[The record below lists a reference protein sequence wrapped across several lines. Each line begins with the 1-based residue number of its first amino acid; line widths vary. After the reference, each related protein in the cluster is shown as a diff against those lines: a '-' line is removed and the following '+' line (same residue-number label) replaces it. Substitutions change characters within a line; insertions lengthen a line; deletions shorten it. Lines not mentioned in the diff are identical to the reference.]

1 MSPLTKTFVVLL
13 VILSMLLSAATVVF
27 VNANVAR
34 RDALAETLATR
45 DRELQRANDAR
56 SEADAARQIAADNLN
71 NAMQQNEQLKQQIN
85 NVNAQLIDRATQLGQ
100 AQSQI
105 AMMSADLTRLTEGLQ
120 ASEQTKSALQEQNNQ
135 LRQTNDARLTENT
148 QLNQRVNE
156 LTSTLEQTEAARRNL
171 AEQLAEARNRTEQM
185 SAQLKGVG
193 LSTEQ
198 LAAAGS
204 RIGPQVSGAVRDV
217 RPIAGIPYATISI
230 GSNDGVRRGME
241 FRVVNPQTGDF
252 LGVLTVESVELNE
265 ATGRLSG
272 PKVAQ
277 IRQGSEV
284 KSQTGA

>member
-13 VILSMLLSAATVVF
+13 VILSMLLSAATIVF

-34 RDALAETLATR
+34 NT
-45 DRELQRANDAR
+45 ELQSAKERL
-56 SEADAARQIAADNLN
+56 AAAEQRNAQLGNESAAAQRILEDNLQN
-71 NAMQQNEQLKQQIN
+71 QAQQNEQLKQQIN
-85 NVNAQLIDRATQLGQ
+85 NINAQLVDRATQLGQ

-105 AMMSADLTRLTEGLQ
+105 AMMSADVTRLTEGLQ
-120 ASEQTKSALQEQNNQ
+120 ASERTKAALHEQNNQ

-171 AEQLAEARNRTEQM
+171 AEQLAEARNRAEQM
-185 SAQLKGVG
+185 GAQLKGVG

-198 LAAAGS
+198 LAAAGT
-204 RIGPQVSGAVRDV
+204 RVAPQVSGQVREV

-252 LGVLTVESVELNE
+252 LGMLTVESVELNE
-265 ATGRLSG
+265 STGRLSG

-277 IRQGSEV
+277 IRQGNEV
-284 KSQTGA
+284 RSQSGA

>member
-13 VILSMLLSAATVVF
+13 VILAMLLSAATIVF

-34 RDALAETLATR
+34 NT
-45 DRELQRANDAR
+45 ELQSTKERLAA
-56 SEADAARQIAADNLN
+56 SEQRNAQLGNESAAAQRILEDNLQN
-71 NAMQQNEQLKQQIN
+71 QAQQNEQLKQQIN
-85 NVNAQLIDRATQLGQ
+85 NINAQLVDRATQLGQ

-105 AMMSADLTRLTEGLQ
+105 AMMSADVTRLTEGLQ
-120 ASEQTKSALQEQNNQ
+120 ASERTKAALHEQNNQ
-135 LRQTNDARLTENT
+135 LRQTNDTRLTENT

-185 SAQLKGVG
+185 SSQLKGVG

-198 LAAAGS
+198 VAAAGA
-204 RIGPQVSGAVRDV
+204 RVAPQVSGQVREV

-252 LGVLTVESVELNE
+252 LGMLTVESVELNE
-265 ATGRLSG
+265 STGRLSG

-277 IRQGSEV
+277 IRQGNEV
-284 KSQTGA
+284 RSQSGA

>member
-13 VILSMLLSAATVVF
+13 VILSMLLSAATIVF

-34 RDALAETLATR
+34 NT
-45 DRELQRANDAR
+45 ELQSAKERL
-56 SEADAARQIAADNLN
+56 AAAEQRNAQLGNESAAAQRILEDNLQN
-71 NAMQQNEQLKQQIN
+71 QAQQNEQLKQQIN
-85 NVNAQLIDRATQLGQ
+85 NINAQLVDRATQLGQ

-105 AMMSADLTRLTEGLQ
+105 AMMSADVTRLTEGLQ
-120 ASEQTKSALQEQNNQ
+120 ASERTKAALHEQNNQ

-148 QLNQRVNE
+148 QLNKRVNE

-171 AEQLAEARNRTEQM
+171 AEQLAEARNRAEQM
-185 SAQLKGVG
+185 GAQLKGVG

-198 LAAAGS
+198 LAAAGT
-204 RIGPQVSGAVRDV
+204 RVAPQVSGQVREV

-252 LGVLTVESVELNE
+252 LGMLTVESVELNE
-265 ATGRLSG
+265 STGRLSG

-277 IRQGSEV
+277 IRQGNEV
-284 KSQTGA
+284 RSQSGA

>member
-1 MSPLTKTFVVLL
+1 
-13 VILSMLLSAATVVF
+13 MLLSAATVVF

-34 RDALAETLATR
+34 NEQLASTLEAR
-45 DRELQRANDAR
+45 NRELQRANDAR
-56 SEADAARQIAADNLN
+56 SEADAARQIATDNLT

-105 AMMSADLTRLTEGLQ
+105 AMMSADMTRLTEGLQ
-120 ASEQTKSALQEQNNQ
+120 ASEKTKAALQEQNNQ
-135 LRQTNDARLTENT
+135 LRQTNDTRLTENT

-171 AEQLAEARNRTEQM
+171 AEQLAEARNRMEQM
-185 SAQLKGVG
+185 SAQMKGVG

-198 LAAAGS
+198 LAAAGT
-204 RIGPQVSGAVRDV
+204 RIGPQVTGSVRDV

-241 FRVVNPQTGDF
+241 FRVVNPANGDF

-265 ATGRLSG
+265 ATGRLAG

>member
-1 MSPLTKTFVVLL
+1 LSPLTKTFVVLL
-13 VILSMLLSAATVVF
+13 VILSMLLSAATIVF

-34 RDALAETLATR
+34 NT
-45 DRELQRANDAR
+45 ELQSTRERLAQTEQRLAQASSE
-56 SEADAARQIAADNLN
+56 SEAAQRILQDNLQN
-71 NAMQQNEQLKQQIN
+71 QAQQNEQLKQQIN
-85 NVNAQLIDRATQLGQ
+85 NINAQLIDRATQLGQ

-105 AMMSADLTRLTEGLQ
+105 AMMSADVTRLTEGLQ
-120 ASEQTKSALQEQNNQ
+120 ASERTKAALQEQNNQ

-185 SAQLKGVG
+185 GAQLKGVG

-198 LAAAGS
+198 LAAAGA
-204 RIGPQVSGAVRDV
+204 RVAPQVSGQVREV

-252 LGVLTVESVELNE
+252 LGMLTVESVELNE
-265 ATGRLSG
+265 STGRLSG

-277 IRQGSEV
+277 IRQGNEV
-284 KSQTGA
+284 RSQTGA

>member
-1 MSPLTKTFVVLL
+1 LSPLTKTFVVLL
-13 VILSMLLSAATVVF
+13 VILSMLLSAATIVF

-34 RDALAETLATR
+34 NT
-45 DRELQRANDAR
+45 ELQSAKERL
-56 SEADAARQIAADNLN
+56 AAAEQRNAQLGNESAAAQRILEDNLQN
-71 NAMQQNEQLKQQIN
+71 QAQQNEQLKQQIN
-85 NVNAQLIDRATQLGQ
+85 NINAQLVDRATQLGQ

-105 AMMSADLTRLTEGLQ
+105 AMMSADVTRLTEGLQ
-120 ASEQTKSALQEQNNQ
+120 ASERTKAALHEQNNQ

-171 AEQLAEARNRTEQM
+171 AEQLAEARNRAEQM
-185 SAQLKGVG
+185 GAQLKGVG

-198 LAAAGS
+198 LAAAGT
-204 RIGPQVSGAVRDV
+204 RVAPQVSGQVREV

-252 LGVLTVESVELNE
+252 LGMLTVESVELNE
-265 ATGRLSG
+265 STGRLSG

-277 IRQGSEV
+277 IRQGNEV
-284 KSQTGA
+284 RSQSGA